1 MTHKHDSWSQVNL
14 GHEINSLNFEVAQGL
29 NLLFFVWIIGV
40 TRPINTDIGCSWP
53 KKLMKFS
60 YGAIDYHKCYGE
72 FLRDAPKTISFGEI
86 FSERRLNGVP
96 LRVKKP
102 SISLDPICGVLF
114 MGFYENSCFLHKNHL
129 LLKCLID
136 SRVQWTRKARI

>member
-72 FLRDAPKTISFGEI
+72 FLRDAPKTISENHLARYFQNYVERGTLKGKETFYIIGSYMWGIVYGVLWEFI
-86 FSERRLNGVP
+86 FS
-96 LRVKKP
+96 
-102 SISLDPICGVLF
+102 
-114 MGFYENSCFLHKNHL
+114 
-129 LLKCLID
+129 
-136 SRVQWTRKARI
+136 A